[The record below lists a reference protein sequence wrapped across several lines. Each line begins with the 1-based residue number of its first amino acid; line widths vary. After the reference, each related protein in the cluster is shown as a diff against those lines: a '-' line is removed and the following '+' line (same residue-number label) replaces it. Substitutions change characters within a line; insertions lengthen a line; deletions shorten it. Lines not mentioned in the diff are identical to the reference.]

1 MVNLVNVDGKRY
13 LVDVGFGSNGPMRP
27 ALVESG
33 HEFPSIAP
41 YRGRLDFKNIEQHS
55 DPRQRI
61 WVYSLQ
67 ENPDGEWKEMYCFA
81 EIEFFPADF
90 GVMNLSTMT
99 KPQSYFVQTVLA
111 MRTIL
116 NSETDDAEGVMI
128 LHGNYVKRR
137 LGGQSEILQTLETEE
152 QRIRALEGYFQIV
165 LKPEEQRAIRGLATE
180 LKSKPR
186 P

>member
-1 MVNLVNVDGKRY
+1 MVNLVNVEGKRY

-33 HEFPSIAP
+33 HEFTSIAP
-41 YRGRLDFKNIEQHS
+41 FRGRLDFKNIEQHT
-55 DPRQRI
+55 DPSQRI
-61 WVYSLQ
+61 WVYSSQ
-67 ENPDGEWKEMYCFA
+67 EKPDAEWKEMYCFA
-81 EIEFFPADF
+81 DIEFFPADF

-116 NSETDDAEGVMI
+116 NAEAGDAEGVMI
-128 LHGNYVKRR
+128 LHGDYIKRR
-137 LGGQSEILQTLETEE
+137 LGGKSEILETLETEE
-152 QRIRALEGYFQIV
+152 QRIKALEKHFQIV